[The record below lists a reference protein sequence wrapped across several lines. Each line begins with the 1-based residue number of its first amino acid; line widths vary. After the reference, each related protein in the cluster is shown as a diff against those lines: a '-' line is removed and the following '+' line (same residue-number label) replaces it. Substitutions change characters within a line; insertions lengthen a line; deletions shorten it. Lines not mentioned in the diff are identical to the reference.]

1 MPLTCIICGKR
12 AGSREHTFPAVLGGR
27 RTDKGIY
34 CGTHNQAFS
43 PLAAIIGDQLKT
55 INALLAVRPDHR
67 DHAEPLSYVSPEG
80 KQLVIFNG
88 TITSADPDVPR
99 DSKDDHV
106 QLRLGGP
113 DGLCAVA
120 YIALTFFSHHFR
132 HQARHSGLDAA
143 KAFIQGTGD
152 NEFVWWERPEMRAN
166 LPSNPFA
173 FGHAIVLMT
182 SGVTQ
187 EATAFVSFFG
197 SFDFGVRLGAL
208 SGLVDASVVVL

>member
-1 MPLTCIICGKR
+1 MPRTCIICGKR

-99 DSKDDHV
+99 DSKDDHCA
-106 QLRLGGP
+106 
-113 DGLCAVA
+113 GLSSG
-120 YIALTFFSHHFR
+120 IEQTFRPHGMEESRFCVFR
-132 HQARHSGLDAA
+132 
-143 KAFIQGTGD
+143 T
-152 NEFVWWERPEMRAN
+152 
-166 LPSNPFA
+166 
-173 FGHAIVLMT
+173 
-182 SGVTQ
+182 
-187 EATAFVSFFG
+187 
-197 SFDFGVRLGAL
+197 
-208 SGLVDASVVVL
+208 